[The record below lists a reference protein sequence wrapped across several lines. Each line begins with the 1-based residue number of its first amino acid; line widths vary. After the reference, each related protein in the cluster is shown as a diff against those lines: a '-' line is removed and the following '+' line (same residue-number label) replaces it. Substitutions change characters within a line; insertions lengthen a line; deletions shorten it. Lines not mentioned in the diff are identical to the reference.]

1 VGNNFVD
8 VIKPKK
14 FGASNFKRRS
24 TKLDLCLVATD
35 KSWVVKPCEG
45 PLTIENKGSLTRTM

>member
-14 FGASNFKRRS
+14 FGASNFNIWS
-24 TKLDLCLVATD
+24 TKLDLCLVAMD